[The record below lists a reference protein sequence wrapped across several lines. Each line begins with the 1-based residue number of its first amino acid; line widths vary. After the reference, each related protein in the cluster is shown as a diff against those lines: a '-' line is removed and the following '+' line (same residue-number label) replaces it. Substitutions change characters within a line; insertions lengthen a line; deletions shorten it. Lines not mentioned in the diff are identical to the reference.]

1 MANLRTNNLS
11 GEQGQNAYR
20 GSVFFEGLSS
30 YLYMGEDTLIG
41 SATGFGTNDFTIEFW
56 INQGVNSS
64 NYTIIFTL
72 HTTTAKGF
80 EVVFHNSTIQIY
92 TDTGAWRDTGYAP
105 KAGVYEHI
113 AFVRN
118 YSGNTLK
125 MYVNG
130 EEKYSVSNNVDYS
143 DNFDYVQIGSYDNA
157 SYGYFEGYLSNF
169 RILNG
174 TALYTTNYFTPP
186 TSELKAIPDTILL
199 CCQDSNDPTQE
210 ATGKT
215 ITAAGGRFQTGNNNI
230 LKNGD
235 FSQGTDGFYGDSGAS
250 ISESGGTM
258 TVTNGGGDNLYAL
271 AQQRCLRTGGKYRCT
286 ATVTPTFASGNPV
299 FRVRFGGSA
308 VSFTQPQA
316 TMSTGVSFR
325 LDTGEKVAD
334 GTTFEIGSGESSGI
348 TQFTVTDLVVTAID
362 PPIPIKNIPPFGVD
376 AGNTFGGT
384 IQQSSQGYMYFPT
397 GRTEER
403 GRGRAVIAGGTSHL
417 SGYTPYMTRI
427 DFFNITTDG
436 NTSFFGD
443 LSFGSRS
450 PKGMVSS
457 TTRAVYAGG
466 MGPSSEVATN
476 SMSFITIATQGNGTD
491 YGDLTAAGRQ
501 SEGCSNDTRGIYF
514 SGQND
519 SPSPGTNNNIID
531 FITTASTGN
540 ATDFGDQTNGRDGGG
555 ACQSTTRGI
564 YAGGD
569 PSPYVNI
576 IDFITI
582 ATAGNAQ
589 DFGDLSFARTGSTG
603 CSNSVRGLFMSG
615 RVAPTNYNT
624 IEFITIAT
632 TGNSEDFGDLSY
644 VRIQASAA
652 ANKTRGVIIGGNPG
666 SSPYNHTEMSQVT
679 IDSTGNAT
687 DFGDCFEART
697 RASCSDSHGGL
708 S

>member
-235 FSQGTDGFYGDSGAS
+235 FSQGTDGFSGDSGAS

-376 AGNTFGGT
+376 AGNTFGGP

-443 LSFGSRS
+443 LSFGSRN